1 MSQHD
6 DLTHLNKEAQE
17 LLEIF
22 NVKLEELSSQGNT
35 KVVDALITL
44 GHIMSKDVQ
53 ILREEYK
60 LLLKGSKMNRD
71 AKEKRRCWFDN
82 YKEVYDDVPACP
94 YCFHE
99 FEDWW
104 ECFKNEDGYDTELE
118 CGWCEETFSAKLHI
132 AYSFTTKRKGQK

>member
-60 LLLKGSKMNRD
+60 LLLK
-71 AKEKRRCWFDN
+71 
-82 YKEVYDDVPACP
+82 AC
-94 YCFHE
+94 
-99 FEDWW
+99 
-104 ECFKNEDGYDTELE
+104 
-118 CGWCEETFSAKLHI
+118 
-132 AYSFTTKRKGQK
+132 QK